1 MVGALSSSRVYPR
14 YAIAA
19 VGAVMLRGDEI
30 LLVRRGYPPGLGKWS
45 IPGGVVEP
53 GERLGEAA
61 KRELKEETGLEAEPI
76 GILWVLNNIVRDEAG
91 RVKYHYLIVDILFD
105 PSTIRGEIRPG
116 GDVTGV
122 SWFKVDEVLTSPEVS
137 RTVKRLIER
146 IEKQGLTYIPIDGVD
161 HETIG

>member
-1 MVGALSSSRVYPR
+1 MSSSRVYPR

-19 VGAVMLRGDEI
+19 VGAVLIRGDEI

-116 GDVTGV
+116 GDVTSV
-122 SWFKVDEVLTSPEVS
+122 SWFKVNEALTSPEVS

>member
-1 MVGALSSSRVYPR
+1 LSSNRVYPR

-19 VGAVMLRGDEI
+19 VGAVLLRGDEI

-45 IPGGVVEP
+45 LPGGVVEP

-116 GDVTGV
+116 GDVTNV
-122 SWFKVDEVLTSPEVS
+122 SWFKVNEALTSPEVS

>member
-1 MVGALSSSRVYPR
+1 MSSNRVYPR

-19 VGAVMLRGDEI
+19 VGAVLLRGGEI

-116 GDVTGV
+116 GDVTSV
-122 SWFKVDEVLTSPEVS
+122 SWFKVSEALTSPEVS